1 MCKFYFHCKTETALR
16 QQRWVDDSGYME
28 QLEKMG
34 WNSPAVLTAHLE
46 RPFLVHLDENSHFQQ
61 LPMDIIYL
69 PTFESQKVTTLT
81 FQSGISWTEI
91 AAHVPCGVWAACL
104 THPRQQQGNAVWSL
118 SERSFFSLG
127 FLQQPKCSLTSRGW
141 KSSGDWRWH
150 INVEIL
156 VMLSVIELANAS
168 LESSP

>member
-1 MCKFYFHCKTETALR
+1 
-16 QQRWVDDSGYME
+16 ME

-34 WNSPAVLTAHLE
+34 WNSPAVLTARLE

-61 LPMDIIYL
+61 IPVDIIYL

-118 SERSFFSLG
+118 SERSFFFLG
-127 FLQQPKCSLTSRGW
+127 FFQYLLSKCSLRSHGW
-141 KSSGDWRWH
+141 KSNGDQRWL

-156 VMLSVIELANAS
+156 VMLNEQCDRADKCIIGEWALKSCI
-168 LESSP
+168 